1 MTRILYIGDPLSVHD
16 IKWVSFF
23 SQRPDFETYFLVQES
38 ELKLLSETR
47 RKQLTDLNITI
58 VGPIKSYS
66 LWRFWEN
73 KQSTDTIQ
81 KVILEREIDIVH
93 TLFATPLALWTRVVN
108 VPSVITT
115 RGSDI
120 LVVLTSLQNQSGL
133 RGIHSKILLS
143 RFKSAFLESGA
154 ITCTSQGQLN
164 RINEIFNSNI
174 SAQIIRTGVNVQEI
188 AELEP
193 KLNLPSIF
201 NGKKIIFLPRYIQ
214 PIYRT
219 ELQLKAITDL
229 PQELRSR
236 IALILIKGSRVPA
249 DYYLKIEKLLV
260 SCGIPFQVFE
270 SLTQHEMWST
280 FKMSSLAIMTPKT
293 DGTPNSALE
302 AMAAKCPLIL
312 GNFQYDEDLFSEE
325 YCLRMRTNSS
335 SELSD
340 LITSALSKYPE
351 ENLEMAFVNVNI
363 KGDRPTEMNRLLQV
377 YSGLLQR

>member
-1 MTRILYIGDPLSVHD
+1 MTRVLYIGDPLSVHD

-38 ELKLLSETR
+38 ELKLLTETQ
-47 RKQLTDLNITI
+47 RKQLTDLKITI

-73 KQSTDTIQ
+73 KKSVETIQ
-81 KVILEREIDIVH
+81 KVIREQKIDIVH
-93 TLFATPLALWTRVVN
+93 TLFATPFALWTSSLN
-108 VPSVITT
+108 VPSVTTT

-120 LVVLTSLQNQSGL
+120 LVVLSSLQNQSGL

-143 RFKSAFLESGA
+143 RFKSAFLKSGA
-154 ITCTSQGQLN
+154 ITCTSQGQLD
-164 RINEIFNSNI
+164 RINEIFNSKI

-193 KLNLPSIF
+193 DLKLPSIF

-236 IALILIKGSRVPA
+236 IALILIKGNRVPEE
-249 DYYLKIEKLLV
+249 YYSKIEKLLV
-260 SCGIPFQVFE
+260 SCGIPYHVFE
-270 SLTQHEMWST
+270 SLSQHGMWSA
-280 FKMSSLAIMTPKT
+280 FKMSSVAIMSPKT

-302 AMAAKCPLIL
+302 AMSAKCSLIL

-325 YCLRMRTNSS
+325 FCLRMRTNLS
-335 SELSD
+335 SELSE
-340 LITSALSKYPE
+340 LITNALSEYPNE
-351 ENLEMAFVNVNI
+351 MLEKAFENVTK
-363 KGDRPTEMNRLLQV
+363 KGNRPTEMNRLLDV